1 MKFKK
6 MIGFLLTACLVM
18 GLLPV
23 SAVQTFA
30 ATEIK
35 NIALTGDVT
44 PVAGGKMSFA
54 AAESNPNYTIVQA
67 WVNQDSGKSFT
78 NSDEYNNALD
88 DVLMPEEERV
98 FEENA
103 TYSFVV
109 LIIAQNAD
117 VEFAS
122 DMTVSVE
129 KYGKM
134 NFEEALG
141 NSMVGYRLDF
151 NIGIAGHIHVSESQ
165 YRYNDESHWY
175 RCTQDDGFIF
185 DSKRGPHTIDATT
198 GVCTECGYVA
208 TDDDATKLISQPE
221 ASISVDCGGTIE
233 LTVKAEGRNLKY
245 DWTLGKDSSK
255 VDFIDSENFRG
266 YGLKVSGSDTAT
278 LKIENCNQMLELKLP
293 IVCNVTGMWGEV
305 ETAEIN
311 VTVNHCSE
319 VYVAVDDTGHK
330 VRCGCGKVMQSSEA
344 HDYNSEN
351 ICKKCGYE
359 KGTARTRFQEATL
372 ELPDFS
378 DKDNVSKA
386 KETATLQGMGIKE
399 GSTGIK
405 KMRFTNFGNS
415 VSDDTIFEKEKG
427 YGISIYPDLEDNFY
441 MDTESSFLIRITYN
455 GEVKRGYAQVD
466 EDGKCFVSISLGY
479 PYVRKVAE
487 FYSNGGEGSQSNV
500 RADEHDCIY
509 FPTCS
514 FSKTNDEFYAW
525 EYNGK
530 LYAEDP
536 NEEVPVQIKEEYAEI
551 KAVWRSEL
559 TDNVEITMD
568 YPKNSD
574 KVSDVGFYVP
584 MFENRY
590 SISGATWYEDNYQ
603 EITNNDLGLELGENE
618 TLDKTKNYNV
628 RIAVTGK
635 GFASNDKLKLFLNNQ
650 SIKDIK
656 RNGLQAISFVLRVR
670 GGTNISLTEPTEG
683 VVLDLPSEITV
694 NNNIMT
700 IDETNTYWSRNDNE
714 SGKYEESTVAVLNE
728 QYYLNCWFTYNAG
741 MTNTILFGNTVLV
754 NGTEY
759 TVKKIGNNYIRIVV
773 PFTAKKLS
781 VTVSEDNG
789 LVYIKSPKAMNV
801 TFAMALYE
809 SGTKLKELIWETELE
824 LKKGN
829 NEVDISKI
837 DLSKAFSMIYRK
849 RSDEVKIMVFESAA
863 SLKPLGSAYNYKF
876 RQSTY

>member
-1 MKFKK
+1 MKFKR

-44 PVAGGKMSFA
+44 PVAGESMTFPTV
-54 AAESNPNYTIVQA
+54 ESNQNYTIVQA

-78 NSDEYNNALD
+78 NSDEWNNELD
-88 DVLMPEEERV
+88 EVLMPEDERV
-98 FEENA
+98 FEENT
-103 TYSFVV
+103 TYSFAV
-109 LIIAQNAD
+109 LVIAQNAD

-134 NFEEALG
+134 NFAEALG
-141 NSMVGYRLDF
+141 NSMVGYELVF
-151 NIGIAGHIHVSESQ
+151 NIDIVHTHVKSSE
-165 YRYNDESHWY
+165 YGKNDESHWGK
-175 RCTQDDGFIF
+175 CVNDDGFVF
-185 DSKRGPHTIDATT
+185 DYTEEPHNVDSAT
-198 GVCTECGYVA
+198 GICEECGYIA
-208 TDDDATKLISQPE
+208 KADDATKIVSQPE
-221 ASISVDCGGTIE
+221 TSITVDCGDTIE
-233 LTVKAEGRNLKY
+233 LTVVATGRNLSY
-245 DWTLGKDSSK
+245 SWRYKDEPR
-255 VDFIDSENFRG
+255 VDFYDRENYGG
-266 YGLKVSGSDTAT
+266 YGFNVSGSHEAT
-278 LKIENCNQMLELKLP
+278 LKIENCNQMLESKLP
-293 IVCNVTGMWGEV
+293 VVCYVKGMWGEV
-305 ETAEIN
+305 ETEEVNIEVTHRSEI
-311 VTVNHCSE
+311 
-319 VYVAVDDTGHK
+319 YVAVDDTGHR
-330 VRCGCGKVMQSSEA
+330 VRCVCGKLMQSIEA

-378 DKDNVSKA
+378 DKDNVSTAKA
-386 KETATLQGMGIKE
+386 SATLSGMGIKE
-399 GSTGIK
+399 GTAGI
-405 KMRFTNFGNS
+405 RDIVFFNSGNL
-415 VSDDTIFEKEKG
+415 VSDNVMLEEEKV
-427 YGISIYPDLEDNFY
+427 YVAHIYPELEDNFY
-441 MDTESSFLIRITYN
+441 MDTEKNFLIYVTYDGIN
-455 GEVKRGYAQVD
+455 KRGYAEVD
-466 EDGKCFVSISLGY
+466 DDGRCYVPINLGK

-487 FYSNGGEGSQSNV
+487 FYSNGGEGRQSIV
-500 RADEHDCIY
+500 RADEHDYIY

-525 EYNGK
+525 EYKGK

-536 NEEVPVQIKEEYAEI
+536 NEYQPVHIDEEYAQVN
-551 KAVWRSEL
+551 AVWRSEL

-568 YPKNSD
+568 YPKNGD
-574 KVSDVGFYVP
+574 KVSDVGFYAP
-584 MFENRY
+584 IFENRY
-590 SISGATWYEDNYQ
+590 SIVGATWYEDNYQ

-650 SIKDIK
+650 SIEDIK
-656 RNGLQAISFVLRVR
+656 RNGLQAISFVLRIR

-683 VVLDLPSEITV
+683 VALDLPSEITV

-728 QYYLNCWFTYNAG
+728 QYYLNCWFTYNVG

-781 VTVSEDNG
+781 VTVSEDSG
-789 LVYIKSPKAMNV
+789 LVYIKSPKAMKV

-824 LKKGN
+824 LKKGS

-837 DLSKAFSMIYRK
+837 DLSKAFSIIYRN
-849 RSDEVKIMVFESAA
+849 RSDKAKVMVFESAET
-863 SLKPLGSAYNYKF
+863 LKPLCNVHNYKF
-876 RQSTY
+876 RQSKY